1 MTIDPQLVRDFMTG
15 FFGYGHLGA
24 KYWFVGLEEGAIA
37 DLEEFER
44 RLHAWDA
51 SGRLPL
57 ADIRPFHR
65 QLGGRDWFS
74 APIPLQRTWRPL
86 IRTRFAAEGAPFGTA
101 ELKKYQSVHLA
112 SAQGDTALLELR
124 PLPARK
130 TTDWIYG
137 SLNLP
142 EIRTREHYDMIT
154 TPRRRDE
161 IIKLIDTFQ
170 PRAVVTYGAAAS
182 WRQAFDANTPINEKA
197 WAARRRNTIVVCT
210 HHPEG
215 ARSNAHWDE
224 IGRFIRDQ
232 C

>member
-1 MTIDPQLVRDFMTG
+1 MTIDPQRVRDFMTG

-24 KYWFVGLEEGAIA
+24 KYWFVGLEEGAMA

-44 RLHAWDA
+44 RLLAWDA
-51 SGRLPL
+51 AGRQCLV
-57 ADIRPFHR
+57 DIRQFHR

-74 APIPLQRTWRPL
+74 GPIPLQRTWRPL
-86 IRTRFAAEGAPFGTA
+86 IRTRYAAEGVPFDAA
-101 ELKKYQSVHLA
+101 ELKKYQSVDLA

-137 SLNLP
+137 SLDLP
-142 EIRTREHYDMIT
+142 ELRTREHYEAVT
-154 TPRRRDE
+154 TPRRRDQ

-170 PRAVVTYGAAAS
+170 PRAVVTYGDAAS
-182 WRQAFDANTPINEKA
+182 WRQTLAANTSINAKA
-197 WAARRRNTIVVCT
+197 WAGRKQNTIVVCT

-224 IGRFIRDQ
+224 IGQFIRDQ
-232 C
+232 S